1 MREILFRA
9 KQKDK
14 GNWVEGYYIRQ
25 DETTYCFKEDY
36 ERHPENTKHY
46 IVFDM
51 PTDWGI
57 PNRHLIA
64 EIDPETLCQYTG
76 LTDKNGNRIWENDI
90 VGAWSEGKHTIG
102 RVKRRVDGL
111 YIIYPSYQKQE
122 FWGLCPDENGKTT
135 VEVIGNILDNP
146 ELLKGE

>member
-9 KQKDK
+9 KRIDT
-14 GNWVEGYYIRQ
+14 GEWVEGYYIRQ

-51 PTDWGI
+51 PTDWGL
-57 PNRHLIA
+57 PNRHLVT

-76 LTDKNGNRIWENDI
+76 LKDKNGKRIWENDI

-135 VEVIGNILDNP
+135 VEVIGNIFDNT